1 MRYQLLNSLYLGF
14 KIVKPTQTKHTVKL
28 LNLTLGLAVA
38 TATLVAC
45 DNNKTATPSAGN
57 VTATDAA
64 YPDIVYVNSDSL
76 LANYEYFKDV
86 RDRLQGKAETKEKD
100 LRSQAEAFQKEVERY
115 QRSAAGMT
123 NDQRAS
129 TEQRL
134 AQKQQQLQVLQ
145 QNSGN
150 ELVTEESEEMK
161 KIYDQVE
168 AYLKK
173 LSEEKGYEMVL
184 TYQRGN
190 SAILYSND
198 NRDITK
204 EVVEGLNKEYEA
216 EKAETKKEDDT
227 KKK

>member
-1 MRYQLLNSLYLGF
+1 M
-14 KIVKPTQTKHTVKL
+14 KL
-28 LNLTLGLAVA
+28 LRLTLGLAVA
-38 TATLVAC
+38 TATLAAC
-45 DNNKTATPSAGN
+45 DKAEKTTAVEKVDGVAATATN
-57 VTATDAA
+57 

-115 QRSAAGMT
+115 QRSAQGMT
-123 NDQRAS
+123 NEQRAS

-134 AQKQQQLQVLQ
+134 AQKQQQLQALQ
-145 QNSGN
+145 QSSGN

-173 LSEEKGYEMVL
+173 LSDEKGYEMVL

-190 SAILYSND
+190 SAILYSD
-198 NRDITK
+198 DSRDITK
-204 EVVEGLNKEYEA
+204 EVVAGLNEEYEA
-216 EKAETKKEDDT
+216 EKAEAKTTTE